1 MLDTI
6 RRLLAGICLAGLF
19 GTPTTAQERP
29 IVSQQGS
36 AYELS
41 RETVLQGTVLNYIAT
56 STSPPLGAHVI
67 LQTTAGPTDIHLGT
81 DEFLRGNNIVLAPGD
96 TVQIVGSNISN
107 RYGTMFI
114 ARVIQK
120 GGQSLA
126 VRTTKGMPLWTA
138 GARTQAAAGRRQE
151 GGGAR

>member
-1 MLDTI
+1 MIDTI
-6 RRLLAGICLAGLF
+6 GKLLAGICLAGLF
-19 GTPTTAQERP
+19 GIPTAAQERRS
-29 IVSQQGS
+29 VSQQAS

-81 DEFLRGNNIVLAPGD
+81 DEFLRGNNLVLAPGD
-96 TVQIVGSNISN
+96 TVQIVGANVSD
-107 RYGTMFI
+107 RHGTMFV

-138 GARTQAAAGRRQE
+138 AARAQAAACRR
-151 GGGAR
+151 

>member
-19 GTPTTAQERP
+19 GTPAMAQERQ
-29 IVSQQGS
+29 IVSHGS

-67 LQTTAGPTDIHLGT
+67 LQTPTGPTDIHLGA
-81 DEFLRGNNIVLAPGD
+81 DEFLRGNNLVLAPGD
-96 TVQIVGSNISN
+96 TVQIVGANISD
-107 RYGTMFI
+107 RHGTMFV

-138 GARTQAAAGRRQE
+138 AARTQAAAGRRFE